1 MNVRPYIKVTAPSGR
16 QILCEV
22 TSGSAHR
29 LVQCENCKF
38 RTQTALKLIC
48 RHFLCD
54 ECYENLCT
62 AYTCQQ
68 DNRRTMREQAV
79 RWKQQH
85 HSSLEKVVLECPKCG
100 SSEEYTSIMNHIRK
114 KHPELLKKNGNDD
127 DGRTKRQMR
136 FDKCR
141 NFNQLPSEEK
151 RAPAVTSTDKVPEL
165 NSGDRHSC
173 SNSSDAVKEPE
184 KYMQS
189 ATTVQQ
195 REITNRTPS
204 PNEHRE
210 DTLEDNRDWIEK
222 TRDAVR
228 ELHIR
233 VQRLEAKLDVIQEP
247 LQMLMTR
254 LSERH

>member
-127 DGRTKRQMR
+127 DGRTKRQM
-136 FDKCR
+136 
-141 NFNQLPSEEK
+141 
-151 RAPAVTSTDKVPEL
+151 VPEL